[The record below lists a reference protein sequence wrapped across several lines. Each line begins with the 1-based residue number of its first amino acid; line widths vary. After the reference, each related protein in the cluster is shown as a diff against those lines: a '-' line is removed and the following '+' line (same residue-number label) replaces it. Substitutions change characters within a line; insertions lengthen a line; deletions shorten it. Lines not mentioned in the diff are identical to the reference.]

1 MGYEMVRITDAI
13 ELDDS
18 EIHFK
23 FIRSP
28 GPGGQHVNK
37 AATAVQ
43 LRFDVKH
50 SASLPENVRFRLLQ
64 SAKNRINV
72 QGILV
77 INANRFRSQDLNRK
91 DALDRLKELIA
102 KSAQSIKPRYRTK
115 PTTGSIKKRK
125 EAKQRRSRLKHSRQ
139 SVTWNNE

>member
-1 MGYEMVRITDAI
+1 MVRITDTI

-50 SASLPENVRFRLLQ
+50 SASLPEYVRTRLLQ
-64 SAKNRINV
+64 LAKNRINA
-72 QGILV
+72 QGDLV
-77 INANRFRSQDLNRK
+77 ITANRFRSQDLNRK

-102 KSAQSIKPRYRTK
+102 ESALRLKPRYRTK
-115 PTTGSIKKRK
+115 PTTASIKKRK
-125 EAKQRRSRLKHSRQ
+125 EVKQRRSKLKHSRQ
-139 SVTWNNE
+139 SVVWNGN

>member
-1 MGYEMVRITDAI
+1 MVRITDAI
-13 ELDDS
+13 ELDES

-43 LRFDVKH
+43 LRFDVVH
-50 SASLPENVRFRLLQ
+50 SNSLPENLRLRLLQ
-64 SAKNRINV
+64 TAKNRINTR
-72 QGILV
+72 GILI

-91 DALDRLKELIA
+91 DALERLAELIV
-102 KSAQSIKPRYRTK
+102 KSARRQKPRCRTK
-115 PTTGSIKKRK
+115 PTIGSVKRRK
-125 EAKQRRSRLKHSRQ
+125 ENKQRRSKLKHSRQ
-139 SVTWNNE
+139 SVTLNGE